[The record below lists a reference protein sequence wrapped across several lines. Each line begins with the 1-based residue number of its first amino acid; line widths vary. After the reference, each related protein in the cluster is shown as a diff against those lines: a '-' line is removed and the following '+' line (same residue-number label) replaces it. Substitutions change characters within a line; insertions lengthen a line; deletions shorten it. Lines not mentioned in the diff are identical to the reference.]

1 MKSMA
6 ENKLKYLIEDVLK
19 FNKIEFI
26 VIGILIL
33 FLIASNWINPF
44 EQYDL
49 KGFFST
55 DRISTI
61 INFSSISIGIYITII
76 SILATT
82 ITSISVK
89 YVEKKLDQKIIS
101 FVVVGLFTN
110 IILVIYLILI
120 PEFWNYY
127 VVLFVL
133 TLISIESFIK
143 FIVWVILTFK
153 YNMKSIAKDIDSNE
167 SFKREIL
174 YLLDKISTK

>member
-1 MKSMA
+1 MKSMV
-6 ENKLKYLIEDVLK
+6 ENKLKYLIGDVLK

-127 VVLFVL
+127 VVFLCV
-133 TLISIESFIK
+133 
-143 FIVWVILTFK
+143 FK
-153 YNMKSIAKDIDSNE
+153 TKTYLCI
-167 SFKREIL
+167 RRIL
-174 YLLDKISTK
+174 YLIIC